1 MVDNVDNA
9 IAMSRYFGY
18 KFRVVTLEG
27 EILNAGGSM
36 SGGSVNK
43 QSGFLSRATEI
54 KTLTSELNDLSVK
67 IKEVGDKK
75 QQIENDM
82 RTINNQLSSY
92 VPLVREYE
100 DEILRLENTQKHLEE
115 KIESGSNTEKNYKA
129 ELEQIEKQLSE
140 SSDDI
145 AELLQNVR
153 NLEKRK

>member
-1 MVDNVDNA
+1 
-9 IAMSRYFGY
+9 
-18 KFRVVTLEG
+18 
-27 EILNAGGSM
+27 M

-92 VPLVREYE
+92 VPLVRVVRGRETS
-100 DEILRLENTQKHLEE
+100 LENTQKHLEE

-129 ELEQIEKQLSE
+129 ELGQIEKQLSE

-145 AELLQNVR
+145 AEAFAECQ
-153 NLEKRK
+153 KS